1 MKKHSNRLAVVARV
15 LLGALLVFAG
25 GMYFAMTL
33 GIVAP
38 MPPMEGPA
46 GALLGALVTSGYLM
60 TVVKV
65 LEVVFGL
72 LLLFNQWTKLVLVL
86 LAPLSV
92 NFVLFH
98 VFLLPAGGALAYVAF
113 LLNVYLLYVNKDAY
127 EALLER

>member
-1 MKKHSNRLAVVARV
+1 MKTNKLATAARI
-15 LLGALLVFAG
+15 LLGAILVFAG
-25 GMYFAMTL
+25 GMYFAMMAGL
-33 GIVAP
+33 L
-38 MPPMEGPA
+38 PPPPAMEGAA
-46 GALLGALVTSGYLM
+46 GAFMEGLMASGYLM

-98 VFLLPAGGALAYVAF
+98 VFLAPAGGILAYVAF
-113 LLNVYLLYVNKDAY
+113 LLNAYLLWVNRDAY
-127 EALLER
+127 EELLER